1 MRHREDRPPRGL
13 LFLYRALLALS
24 VLLALVLLGGT
35 LYALVFHDPAAG
47 PLIQSPAPSPD
58 SVRTVP
64 SPSPPPSP
72 SPVEESI
79 FTGIGRVRANTAA
92 PGSAAVILSIAF
104 PYSPGD
110 RAFSEELAS
119 RVGDFREIIRE
130 YFASSP
136 EEELRLR
143 AEETIK
149 EDLRQRYN
157 ALLRLGRIEV
167 LYFNDF
173 MIIE

>member
-1 MRHREDRPPRGL
+1 MRYREDRPPRAL
-13 LFLYRALLALS
+13 LFLYRTLLALS

-35 LYALVFHDPAAG
+35 LYALVFHDPTAG
-47 PLIQSPAPSPD
+47 PLIRSPAVSPL
-58 SVRTVP
+58 RTVP
-64 SPSPPPSP
+64 SPPQASD
-72 SPVEESI
+72 EERI
-79 FTGIGRVRANTAA
+79 FTGIGRIRANTAA
-92 PGSAAVILSIAF
+92 PDSAMVILSIAF
-104 PYSPGD
+104 PYTPGD

-119 RVGDFREIIRE
+119 RVGDFRDTARE
-130 YFASSP
+130 YFASFP